1 MDKSKKTFGS
11 SIQSGLD
18 DAAARLFI
26 SSSAPTPSPIRS
38 THEAQEKP
46 SKPIQKDKP
55 TTRKP
60 RRKQVPVASEE
71 TKSRRVQLVLTPSL
85 YEAIKAQAAAE
96 RRSFND
102 YVSIVLEESLNHK

>member
-11 SIQSGLD
+11 SIQSGMD
-18 DAAARLFI
+18 DVAARLFI
-26 SSSAPTPSPIRS
+26 SSSTPARS
-38 THEAQEKP
+38 TDEAQKIP
-46 SKPIQKDKP
+46 VKPIQKDKP
-55 TTRKP
+55 AARKP

-85 YEAIKAQAAAE
+85 YDAVKAQAAAE

>member
-26 SSSAPTPSPIRS
+26 SSSTPTRS
-38 THEAQEKP
+38 TDEAQEKP
-46 SKPIQKDKP
+46 PKPIQKDKP

-60 RRKQVPVASEE
+60 RRKQVPVASGEN
-71 TKSRRVQLVLTPSL
+71 KSRRVQLVLTPSL

>member
-38 THEAQEKP
+38 TDEAQKIP
-46 SKPIQKDKP
+46 VKPIQKDKP
-55 TTRKP
+55 ATRKP
-60 RRKQVPVASEE
+60 SSKQTPASEE
-71 TKSRRVQLVLTPSL
+71 IKSRRVQLVLTPSL